1 MTGSSLFVV
10 AMILTAG
17 QAPQGAAP
25 APASQAATQY
35 SRNPQANA
43 LFLRGRELFAQ
54 SDPRAGGRLANA
66 REAIRLYQQAVAA
79 DPRFALAYVELSR
92 AWLRLGYS
100 DPDGASAA
108 EIMPPAREALRRAV
122 AIDPNLPEAHAAAAA
137 FAYSTDFDWPTA
149 EREYRAAIRL
159 QPDNAIAHGGYGA
172 FLSSMGRFEEAIAE
186 LQRADALAP
195 TVGTKSL
202 LCRTYYS
209 QRRFDLAEAQCRRSI
224 AVQDNVIARL
234 YLGFTNIALGRLE
247 EGVAEL
253 ERTSRFTNN
262 GGAWAA
268 LAYGYAMA
276 GRREEAL
283 RLVQEITTTRTRG
296 GTVPYRIAA
305 VHLALG
311 DRDRAIEW
319 LRRDYAER
327 GNWMNQLKVDP
338 VMDPLRSDPR
348 FRALMRAMRFD
359 RGAAGPRAIQPFA
372 R

>member
-1 MTGSSLFVV
+1 MTSPSLF
-10 AMILTAG
+10 AAATILAAV
-17 QAPQGAAP
+17 QAPPAAAP
-25 APASQAATQY
+25 VPASQAPVVY
-35 SRNPQANA
+35 SRNAEANA
-43 LFLRGRELFAQ
+43 LFLRGRALFAE

-66 REAIRLYQQAVAA
+66 REAIRLYRQAVAA
-79 DPRFALAYVELSR
+79 DPHFALAYVELSR

-100 DPDGASAA
+100 DPDGASTA
-108 EIMPPAREALRRAV
+108 EIMPPARAALRRAV
-122 AIDPNLPEAHAAAAA
+122 AIDPSLPEAHAAAAS
-137 FAYSTDFDWPTA
+137 FAYNSDFDWPTA

-159 QPDNAIAHGGYGA
+159 QPNNAIAHGGYGA
-172 FLSSMGRFEEAIAE
+172 FLASMGRFDEAIAE
-186 LQRADALAP
+186 LERADTLAP
-195 TVGTKSL
+195 TVAIKSI

-234 YLGFTNIALGRLE
+234 YLGFTYIALGRLD

-253 ERTSRFTNN
+253 ERTSRFSNN

-283 RLVQEITTTRTRG
+283 SLVREITTTQTRG

-311 DRDRAIEW
+311 DRDSAILW

-338 VMDPLRSDPR
+338 VMDPLRADPR
-348 FRALMRAMRFD
+348 FGALMRAMRFD
-359 RGAAGPRAIQPFA
+359 RGAPGPRGVQPFA